1 MNLYEIAKACNG
13 RLVGDGNIEVAQYS
27 NDTRTLQ
34 AGALYIP
41 IVGEV
46 FDGHAFISKAFESG
60 AVATLSSKEEERKD
74 DADYECGATAFA
86 LLFHR
91 FPSRACNAR
100 F

>member
-46 FDGHAFISKAFESG
+46 FDGHAFI
-60 AVATLSSKEEERKD
+60 
-74 DADYECGATAFA
+74 
-86 LLFHR
+86 
-91 FPSRACNAR
+91 
-100 F
+100 